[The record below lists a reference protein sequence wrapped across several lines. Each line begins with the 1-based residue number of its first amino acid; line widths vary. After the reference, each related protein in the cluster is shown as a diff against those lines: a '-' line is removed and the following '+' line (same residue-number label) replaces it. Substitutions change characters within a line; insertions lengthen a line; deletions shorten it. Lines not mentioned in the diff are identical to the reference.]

1 VTGRDAAENL
11 AIGEI
16 VSRSLVE
23 IVSALR
29 KKPRWLVA
37 KGGITSSDVATGAL
51 GVRRALVLGQALP
64 GIPVW
69 QLGPE
74 TRWPGLAFVVFPGNV
89 GGSDALCQLVTM
101 LR

>member
-1 VTGRDAAENL
+1 VYVAPTMTSPHPYPAAALL
-11 AIGEI
+11 AAA
-16 VSRSLVE
+16 LLLAPA
-23 IVSALR
+23 VSAQ
-29 KKPRWLVA
+29 
-37 KGGITSSDVATGAL
+37 
-51 GVRRALVLGQALP
+51 VRPSGRPVALP